1 MATKLHQIFVD
12 EILGIIII
20 SMNILYNQLM
30 ITQHSQ
36 KSFARWILQ
45 QLNRRLNTCSYSYST
60 VLLANIVILVQIK
73 IAILCMLFQWLVVQM
88 ELSF

>member
-1 MATKLHQIFVD
+1 MPVVTA
-12 EILGIIII
+12 
-20 SMNILYNQLM
+20 
-30 ITQHSQ
+30 
-36 KSFARWILQ
+36 
-45 QLNRRLNTCSYSYST
+45 T